1 MSHRFTR
8 PFGLGTL
15 TALAALASLGLV
27 ACGDDDPTEPDE
39 VANVRIVN
47 ASPSTGAIT
56 ANSDESIIATNVAF
70 QTSTLSGGCGTVEHD
85 DDADIEF
92 FSAGTSNGLGEI
104 EYNFEAQKSYTVVF
118 YAPNNA
124 TVYPE
129 TYTLPSAGNN
139 ALRFINAT
147 GSTGDVYLTTTTAGI
162 SGAPTVAALA
172 SKQASGFNSGSAP
185 GGTFV
190 EYPQSNVRVRMF
202 NVGQTTGTPLADF
215 TIQAIATNHVATI
228 VLTPPP
234 VGGTST
240 AFMVGSCV
248 P

>member
-8 PFGLGTL
+8 PFGVGTL
-15 TALAALASLGLV
+15 ATFAALASLGLV
-27 ACGDDDPTEPDE
+27 ACGGSDATDPNEI
-39 VANVRIVN
+39 ANVRIVN
-47 ASPSTGAIT
+47 ASVSAGAIT
-56 ANSDESIIATNVAF
+56 AHSEDRTIATNVAF
-70 QTSTLSGGCGTVEHD
+70 QTSTLSGGCGTVEHGGD
-85 DDADIEF
+85 EQIDFVA
-92 FSAGTSNGLGEI
+92 AGTTNGLGQVQ
-104 EYNFEAQKSYTVVF
+104 YNFEAKKSYTVVF
-118 YAPNNA
+118 YGSNTA

-129 TYTLPSAGNN
+129 VYTLPATGNN

-147 GSTGDVYLTTTTAGI
+147 GSTGDIYLTTTTAGI

-172 SKQASGFNSGSAP
+172 SRQASGFNSGSAP

-190 EYPQSNVRVRMF
+190 EYPQSNIRVRMF
-202 NVGQTTGTPLADF
+202 NVGQTTGAPLADF
-215 TIQAIATNHVATI
+215 TIPAIASNRVATI

-234 VGGTST
+234 VGGSAT

>member
-8 PFGLGTL
+8 PFGVGTL
-15 TALAALASLGLV
+15 TALAALASLALV

-85 DDADIEF
+85 DDAEIEF
-92 FSAGTSNGLGEI
+92 FSAGTTNGLGEI

-118 YAPNNA
+118 YAANNA
-124 TVYPE
+124 KVYPE
-129 TYTLPSAGNN
+129 TFTLPAAGNN
-139 ALRFINAT
+139 ALRFINAS
-147 GSTGDVYLTTTTAGI
+147 GSVGDVYLTTTTAGI
-162 SGAPTVAALA
+162 SGSPTVPALA
-172 SKQASGFNSGSAP
+172 FGEASGFNSGSAP

-190 EYPQSNVRVRMF
+190 EYPQSNIRVRLF
-202 NVGQTTGTPLADF
+202 DVGQTTGTPRADF
-215 TIQAIATNHVATI
+215 TIPAIATNHVATI
-228 VLTPPP
+228 VLSAP
-234 VGGTST
+234 GGGSSN
-240 AFMVGSCV
+240 AFMVGSCI